1 MLVLALVVC
10 PVIVVAARAGAEPV
24 EEVGAPP
31 LTAAACAMPA
41 SLDLPPSDALHVVGA
56 QDTVPR
62 AIYGSGD
69 LLVIDGGTS
78 RELQT
83 NQRFFVR
90 RAEWPGEH
98 GPGAAHAIATAGWLR
113 IVAVNETTAIADRAR
128 LHGHFRRRLP
138 GTVRAA
144 GTARQCRCGRQPGD
158 LNFDA
163 LGRIMHG
170 ERLRASGGTGDFM
183 LINRGSDLGAT
194 PGARFTVYRDLR
206 QGGIPLT
213 AIGEAVVIGV
223 SPYSS
228 VVRITQARDAVRSGD
243 YIVPRK

>member
-1 MLVLALVVC
+1 
-10 PVIVVAARAGAEPV
+10 
-24 EEVGAPP
+24 
-31 LTAAACAMPA
+31 MPA

-113 IVAVNETTAIADRAR
+113 IVAVNETTAIAAIEHVCMDISEGDYLEPFVRPE
-128 LHGHFRRRLP
+128 LP
-138 GTVRAA
+138 ANA
-144 GTARQCRCGRQPGD
+144 GVADSRGD

-170 ERLRASGGTGDFM
+170 ERLRASGGIGDFM
-183 LINRGSDLGAT
+183 LIDRGSDLGAT
-194 PGARFTVYRDLR
+194 PGARFAVYRDLR

-213 AIGEAVVIGV
+213 AIGEAVVISV
-223 SPYSS
+223 SPSSS